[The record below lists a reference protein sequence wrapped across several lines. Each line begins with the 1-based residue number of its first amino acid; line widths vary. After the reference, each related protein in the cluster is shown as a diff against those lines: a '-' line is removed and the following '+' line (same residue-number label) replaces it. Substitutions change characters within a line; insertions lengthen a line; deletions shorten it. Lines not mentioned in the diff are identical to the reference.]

1 MNVSKDLLRIV
12 NKKNLFPN
20 PCLFYN
26 DGKSLLLIVYVDD
39 GIIISND
46 EEIAKQFLK
55 KLETEF
61 CVTVEAA
68 NH

>member
-1 MNVSKDLLRIV
+1 MMTSH
-12 NKKNLFPN
+12 F
-20 PCLFYN
+20 F
-26 DGKSLLLIVYVDD
+26 LIVYVDD

-46 EEIAKQFLK
+46 EEIANKFLK

-61 CVTVEAA
+61 CGTVEAA